1 MTAHDARTMCSRCGG
16 WYWAGD
22 AHTCPTR
29 GLLAPAAPVTP
40 TDLPD
45 ADRPMEIR
53 RYAIDEYRTP
63 CLRAVLNHPAET
75 VVRRPR
81 FAKECRA

>member
-1 MTAHDARTMCSRCGG
+1 MSALDPAV
-16 WYWAGD
+16 
-22 AHTCPTR
+22 
-29 GLLAPAAPVTP
+29 GLPMP

-53 RYAIDEYRTP
+53 RYAFDEHRTP
-63 CLRAVLNHPAET
+63 CLRAVLNQPAET

-81 FAKECRA
+81 FVKECRA